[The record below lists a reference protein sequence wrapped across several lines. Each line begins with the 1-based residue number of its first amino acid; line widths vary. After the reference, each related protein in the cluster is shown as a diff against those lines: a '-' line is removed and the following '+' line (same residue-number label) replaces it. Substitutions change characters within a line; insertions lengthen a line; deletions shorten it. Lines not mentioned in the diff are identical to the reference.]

1 RSRRSSACRDRSGQ
15 DASLQ
20 RRRLP
25 LGRQLQLDR
34 CQPACHACLLRHP
47 GRTETPSPRP
57 AAGDMQRR
65 WTHGRFRQRG
75 PWRLLL
81 DRGFLRPAVQP
92 AGLLRCQPR
101 AAARHARD
109 LREGVADATDREFP
123 LHAAQRDDGLVH
135 ADDRHQQL
143 DAPAACRSGAGDRV
157 LQIDV
162 ASVDPCRGPVP
173 RGPAAGRQG
182 LGRDRILRRCARP
195 RGAVCLPWQRGDTG
209 RVPIQA
215 ARAAQR
221 TSVSPAFP
229 GPLVTRQRAG
239 RERSDAVRRG
249 RVAAEDEF
257 FRAGGD
263 RGPAMTRR
271 HGWSLA
277 LALLCACTSPAAWPA
292 AATQLAAGAGKPAVH
307 AYSGGKLVVQPAVI
321 IAAAKAFRDPDPAL
335 QAMVRSALLNTGT
348 QIVAAADGTAYV
360 KTGDIPAEWLRDSS
374 VQVEATYLDY
384 AHDPQIRAL
393 IKAVIQRQAKY
404 LIVDPYA
411 NAFRQDYTVWER
423 KFELDSLCYPILLA
437 WKYYKV
443 TGDASVFTPEVRA
456 AFLRVLDVMQI
467 EQHHRRRSSYRFKS
481 DTQEAGVNPV
491 AWTGMIWTG
500 FRPSDDPCVYNY
512 LIPAEMM
519 AVQALT
525 ALKEIAAVYHDPKM
539 EA

>member
-1 RSRRSSACRDRSGQ
+1 
-15 DASLQ
+15 
-20 RRRLP
+20 
-25 LGRQLQLDR
+25 
-34 CQPACHACLLRHP
+34 
-47 GRTETPSPRP
+47 
-57 AAGDMQRR
+57 
-65 WTHGRFRQRG
+65 
-75 PWRLLL
+75 
-81 DRGFLRPAVQP
+81 
-92 AGLLRCQPR
+92 
-101 AAARHARD
+101 
-109 LREGVADATDREFP
+109 
-123 LHAAQRDDGLVH
+123 
-135 ADDRHQQL
+135 
-143 DAPAACRSGAGDRV
+143 
-157 LQIDV
+157 
-162 ASVDPCRGPVP
+162 
-173 RGPAAGRQG
+173 
-182 LGRDRILRRCARP
+182 
-195 RGAVCLPWQRGDTG
+195 
-209 RVPIQA
+209 
-215 ARAAQR
+215 
-221 TSVSPAFP
+221 
-229 GPLVTRQRAG
+229 
-239 RERSDAVRRG
+239 
-249 RVAAEDEF
+249 
-257 FRAGGD
+257 
-263 RGPAMTRR
+263 MTRR

-360 KTGDIPAEWLRDSS
+360 RTGDIPAEWLRDSS

-384 AHDPQIRAL
+384 AHDPQIRRL
-393 IKAVIQRQAKY
+393 IRAVIQRQAKY

-481 DTQEAGVNPV
+481 DTQQAGVNPV

-525 ALKEIAAVYHDPKM
+525 ALKEIAAVYHDPAMAARAERLRQQVHAGIQKYGIVKGPDGKPMYAYEVDGLGHANLMDDANLPDLLGAPYFGYVRVDDPIYQNTRRFVLSAANPFYYAGPLAAGLGSPHTPRGMIWPLGLLAEGFTTDNPAERQRVLKM
-539 EA
+539 LLASDPGDHRLHESFDPHDARKFTREDFGWPNAFFTEYIARLRGAPAHPVPSLAGLRFATKAVH

>member
-1 RSRRSSACRDRSGQ
+1 
-15 DASLQ
+15 
-20 RRRLP
+20 
-25 LGRQLQLDR
+25 
-34 CQPACHACLLRHP
+34 
-47 GRTETPSPRP
+47 
-57 AAGDMQRR
+57 
-65 WTHGRFRQRG
+65 
-75 PWRLLL
+75 
-81 DRGFLRPAVQP
+81 
-92 AGLLRCQPR
+92 
-101 AAARHARD
+101 
-109 LREGVADATDREFP
+109 
-123 LHAAQRDDGLVH
+123 
-135 ADDRHQQL
+135 
-143 DAPAACRSGAGDRV
+143 
-157 LQIDV
+157 
-162 ASVDPCRGPVP
+162 
-173 RGPAAGRQG
+173 
-182 LGRDRILRRCARP
+182 
-195 RGAVCLPWQRGDTG
+195 
-209 RVPIQA
+209 
-215 ARAAQR
+215 
-221 TSVSPAFP
+221 
-229 GPLVTRQRAG
+229 
-239 RERSDAVRRG
+239 
-249 RVAAEDEF
+249 
-257 FRAGGD
+257 
-263 RGPAMTRR
+263 MTRR
-271 HGWSLA
+271 HGWPLA

-292 AATQLAAGAGKPAVH
+292 ATTPLAVSAGKPAID
-307 AYSGGKLVVQPAVI
+307 AYSDGKLVVQPAVI

-360 KTGDIPAEWLRDSS
+360 RTGDIPAEWLRDSS

-384 AHDPQIRAL
+384 AYDPQIRAL

-443 TGDASVFTPEVRA
+443 TGDASVFTPEVRK
-456 AFLRVLDVMQI
+456 AFLRVLDVMRI

-539 EA
+539 AARAETLRQQVHAGIQKYGIAKGPDGKPIYAYEVDGLGHANLMDDANLPDLLAAPYFGYVRIDDPIYQNTRRFVLSAANPFYYAGPLAAGLGSPHTPPGMVWPLGLLAEGFTTDNPAERQRVLKMLLASDPGDHRLHESFDPHDARKFTREDFGWPNAFFTEYIARLRGAPAHPVPSLAGLRFARRAAH